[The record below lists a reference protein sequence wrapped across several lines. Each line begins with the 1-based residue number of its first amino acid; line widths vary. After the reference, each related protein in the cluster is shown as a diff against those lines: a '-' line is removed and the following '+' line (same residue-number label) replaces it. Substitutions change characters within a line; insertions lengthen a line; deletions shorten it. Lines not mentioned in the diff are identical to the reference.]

1 MGKTATSSI
10 QSVLSFVY
18 YLKVHILSFFI
29 TSSYAKSKF
38 CATPVYVRTF
48 VEQNFLFY
56 FTSHTTL
63 IIYLFMYVLL
73 QTVSQGN
80 KMYL

>member
-1 MGKTATSSI
+1 MYIG
-10 QSVLSFVY
+10 VP
-18 YLKVHILSFFI
+18 
-29 TSSYAKSKF
+29 
-38 CATPVYVRTF
+38 TPVYIRTL

-56 FTSHTTL
+56 FTLHTAL

-73 QTVSQGN
+73 QAVSQGN